1 MSTLDAMSEREARRV
16 LVVDDDMAVRD
27 ALEVVLRAL
36 GYAVDLVSSGAAA
49 LARLEQEP
57 YDVVITDLLMPGMSG
72 WVVLEE
78 VRRRHP
84 RVPVVVITG
93 APLSLTDAR
102 LRQPGVA
109 LVHKPVEQR
118 VLEEALARV
127 FADLA

>member
-1 MSTLDAMSEREARRV
+1 MSSGGARRA

-49 LARLEQEP
+49 LARVEQER
-57 YDVVITDLLMPGMSG
+57 YDVVLTDLLMPGMSG

-84 RVPVVVITG
+84 RLPVIVITG
-93 APLSLTDAR
+93 TGLVLTYAR

>member
-1 MSTLDAMSEREARRV
+1 MSSGGARRA

-49 LARLEQEP
+49 LARVEQER
-57 YDVVITDLLMPGMSG
+57 YDVVLTALLMPGMSG

>member
-1 MSTLDAMSEREARRV
+1 MV
-16 LVVDDDMAVRD
+16 W
-27 ALEVVLRAL
+27 
-36 GYAVDLVSSGAAA
+36 GGGAA
-49 LARLEQEP
+49 LARVEQER
-57 YDVVITDLLMPGMSG
+57 YDVVLADLLMPGMSG

-84 RVPVVVITG
+84 RLPVIVITG
-93 APLSLTDAR
+93 TGLGLTDAR